1 MVPPSITLPAITPGM
16 MAIGRGDTAPVTG
29 RDIIARVTIPG
40 IMATGGAAIV
50 EVIIITL
57 TAAPHLTLMAVAEAD
72 MVVIAVAAIMVGA
85 DMAGRVAAIMAAGMG
100 IIRHLKALGREFSP
114 ARASFLLVFRAFDH
128 C

>member
-1 MVPPSITLPAITPGM
+1 M

-85 DMAGRVAAIMAAGMG
+85 DMAGRMAAGMG

>member
-1 MVPPSITLPAITPGM
+1 M

-72 MVVIAVAAIMVGA
+72 MVVRAVAAIMVGA